1 MNKLSYPL
9 VFGALAFGLPRAMS
23 MIEIRAADVIRF
35 FMGQLLQL
43 TSYAPV
49 LHGTSLK

>member
-1 MNKLSYPL
+1 MNKLSYPI
-9 VFGALAFGLPRAMS
+9 VFGYPRAMS
-23 MIEIRAADVIRF
+23 PIGIRAADVVQF
-35 FMGQLLQL
+35 FLGRLLRL